1 MTSAQPVPAGDPDL
15 VVRRAAPGDY
25 EAVGDLVAS
34 AYADFLLGPD
44 DPYLLRLRDSAA
56 RADQAELWVA
66 TDAAG
71 ELLGTVT
78 LCPDDSPWRE
88 IAAPEEGEF
97 RMLAVSPAAQG
108 RGVGARLVELALE
121 RARSEGRAAV
131 VLSSLPQMRA
141 AHRLYERFGFVAVPE
156 RDWQPAPGVALRAY
170 RVAL

>member
-1 MTSAQPVPAGDPDL
+1 VTRVRPAGTTDTDL
-15 VVRRAAPGDY
+15 VVRRAAPSDHD
-25 EAVGDLVAS
+25 AVSDLVAA

-44 DPYLLRLRDSAA
+44 DPYLTRLRDSAA
-56 RADQAELWVA
+56 RSAQAELWVA

-78 LCPDDSPWRE
+78 ICPDGSPWRE
-88 IAAPEEGEF
+88 IAGPEEGEF

-108 RGVGARLVELALE
+108 RGVGARLVALALE
-121 RARSEGRAAV
+121 RARNEGRAAV

-141 AHRLYERFGFVAVPE
+141 AHRVYERFGFVAVPE